1 MRESETR
8 DEATTLSEGV
18 ASVINKEAAGHGRW
32 RQSGS
37 FGELEHRMAGRL
49 RRQRLRFALFAAGAT
64 AAAGLAGF
72 AIHARFGARPA
83 ESLTFTINGRPSPSG
98 RAAATEPQ
106 AGGDSVL
113 SFSDGTRIEM
123 APKARGRI
131 LSLGAHGGRIAIE
144 EGRAHVEVAHHQ
156 GAEWLFQAGPFAI
169 TVHGTAFSVGWSA
182 ADEHFDL
189 RMETGVVSVKGPV
202 SGGEMVLRAGETLSI
217 GLHERPPTSAD
228 PPSPERLDPIQ
239 PTLLQ
244 PALRPNRS
252 GGSDPG
258 RRLLRAQ
265 GQAPWPAQLAEGR
278 ASEVVEEAR
287 QLGIAQ
293 VLATRSSEDL
303 SALADAARFERQSA
317 LAREALLAQRKRFPG
332 SPRAVEASFLLG
344 RLEDESTAGPERA
357 LGWYDRYLAEA
368 PRGAYV
374 SETLGRKMMVL
385 ERAHRRSDAASI
397 AAAYLRRFPGGT
409 YAAAAEALARQP

>member
-1 MRESETR
+1 MRDSEIR

-18 ASVINKEAAGHGRW
+18 ASVINRETAGHGRW
-32 RQSGS
+32 RQSAS
-37 FGELEHRMAGRL
+37 FVELEHRMAAGL
-49 RRQRLRFALFAAGAT
+49 RRRRLRFVLFAAGAA
-64 AAAGLAGF
+64 AAAGVAGF
-72 AIHARFGARPA
+72 SIHARFGARPA
-83 ESLTFTINGRPSPSG
+83 ESITFTINGRPPLSG
-98 RAAATEPQ
+98 PIAAREPQ
-106 AGGDSVL
+106 AAGDSVL

-144 EGRAHVEVAHHQ
+144 EGSAHVEVAHHL

-182 ADEHFDL
+182 SDEHFDL

-217 GLHERPPTSAD
+217 GLRERPPTSAD
-228 PPSPERLDPIQ
+228 PPLPERLEPIQ
-239 PTLLQ
+239 P
-244 PALRPNRS
+244 LRATRN
-252 GGSDPG
+252 GGSDPE
-258 RRLLRAQ
+258 RRLVRAQ

-287 QLGIAQ
+287 RLGIAQ
-293 VLATRSSEDL
+293 VLSTRSNEDL

-344 RLEDESTAGPERA
+344 RLEDESTGGPERA

-374 SETLGRKMMVL
+374 SATLGRKMMVL
-385 ERAHRRSDAASI
+385 ERAHRRAEAASI
-397 AAAYLRRFPGGT
+397 AAAYLRQFPSGT

>member
-1 MRESETR
+1 MRESEIR
-8 DEATTLSEGV
+8 DEAALKLSEGV

-32 RQSGS
+32 RQSAS
-37 FGELEHRMAGRL
+37 FVELEHRMAGRL
-49 RRQRLRFALFAAGAT
+49 RRRWLRFALFAAGAT
-64 AAAGLAGF
+64 AVAGMAGF
-72 AIHARFGARPA
+72 AIHARFGAHPA
-83 ESLTFTINGRPSPSG
+83 ESITFTINGRPSPSDHT
-98 RAAATEPQ
+98 AATEPQ
-106 AGGDSVL
+106 AAGDSVL

-131 LSLGAHGGRIAIE
+131 LALGAHGGRIAIE
-144 EGRAHVEVAHHQ
+144 EGSAHVEVAHHL

-182 ADEHFDL
+182 SDEHFDL

-217 GLHERPPTSAD
+217 GLRERPPTSAD
-228 PPSPERLDPIQ
+228 PPLPERLEPIQ
-239 PTLLQ
+239 P
-244 PALRPNRS
+244 LRATRN
-252 GGSDPG
+252 GGSDPE
-258 RRLLRAQ
+258 RRLVRAQ

-287 QLGIAQ
+287 RLGIAQ
-293 VLATRSSEDL
+293 VLSTRSNEDL

-344 RLEDESTAGPERA
+344 RLEDESTGGPERA

-385 ERAHRRSDAASI
+385 ERAHRRSEAASI
-397 AAAYLRRFPGGT
+397 AAAYLRQFPSGT